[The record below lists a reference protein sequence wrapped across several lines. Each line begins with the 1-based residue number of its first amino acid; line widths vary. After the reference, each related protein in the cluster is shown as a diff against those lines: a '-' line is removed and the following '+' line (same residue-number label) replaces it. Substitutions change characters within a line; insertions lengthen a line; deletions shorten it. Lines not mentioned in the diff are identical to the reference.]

1 MKKTKVF
8 TETYL
13 DEDNN
18 EVVKTT
24 TITTILG
31 FIVSE
36 TISIK
41 TIFKPII
48 ITFNL

>member
-1 MKKTKVF
+1 MKKVKVF

-13 DEDNN
+13 DEDGNQ
-18 EVVKTT
+18 VVKTT

-36 TISIK
+36 TTSNM
-41 TIFKPII
+41 TTFKPII
-48 ITFNL
+48 IKFNS

>member
-1 MKKTKVF
+1 MKKVRVF

-13 DEDNN
+13 DKDNN

-36 TISIK
+36 TIS
-41 TIFKPII
+41 TMTTYKPIT

>member
-1 MKKTKVF
+1 MKKVKVF

-36 TISIK
+36 T
-41 TIFKPII
+41 TRTMTTYKPMT

>member
-1 MKKTKVF
+1 MKKTMVF

-13 DEDNN
+13 DEDKN

-24 TITTILG
+24 TITTMLG
-31 FIVSE
+31 FVVS
-36 TISIK
+36 K
-41 TIFKPII
+41 TTSTMTKFKPIT